1 MSQHQNIDPLEIE
14 DLPSD
19 PREMALRLLG
29 MTRSEMRE
37 IDSKVVSGHNSVGG
51 TRADYNKI
59 AKEVLT
65 QIAPNGS
72 QPVNP
77 QPQPPP
83 QFVPSPIPQPAPVQ
97 QPIQHELPIQAI
109 VNPGIDENRDQ
120 LEFDFYKK
128 LKPEDIEYQLRVIN
142 SKLDNIETILKDFIN
157 KKNKKKFLIN
167 ADTTQ

>member
-1 MSQHQNIDPLEIE
+1 MSQHNIDPLEIH

-29 MTRSEMRE
+29 MTRSELTE

-59 AKEVLT
+59 AKEVIT
-65 QIAPNGS
+65 QIQPTAIPQS
-72 QPVNP
+72 QPVPPPAILP
-77 QPQPPP
+77 QPVTVLPSDIITTPLIEQPL
-83 QFVPSPIPQPAPVQ
+83 QDVK
-97 QPIQHELPIQAI
+97 
-109 VNPGIDENRDQ
+109 DDRDQ

-142 SKLDNIETILKDFIN
+142 SKLDNLENLLQEFLS
-157 KKNKKKFLIN
+157 KKNKKKFSIN
-167 ADTTQ
+167 ADTAQ